1 MIQDQYKLN
10 KVYQGSYEEL
20 QTELSVI
27 TLENVKTYKEYKDN
41 WDDFYSM
48 WLRFGP
54 EAARTNLIPYIWDG
68 RIPSPK
74 EVKGGGTG
82 EG

>member
-10 KVYQGSYEEL
+10 KVYKGSYEEL
-20 QTELSVI
+20 QTELLVV
-27 TLENVKTYKEYKDN
+27 TLENVKSYKEYKYN

-54 EAARTNLIPYIWDG
+54 EAARTVLIPFIWDG
-68 RIPSPK
+68 RIPSPR
-74 EVKGGGTG
+74 EVKDDR

>member
-1 MIQDQYKLN
+1 MITREYKFN
-10 KVYQGSYEEL
+10 KVYQGTVDEL
-20 QTELSVI
+20 QEELSVL
-27 TLENVKTYKEYKDN
+27 TLENIKSYRPYKLR

-54 EAARTNLIPYIWDG
+54 DAARTQLIPYIWDG

-74 EVKGGGTG
+74 EVKNGSKR
-82 EG
+82 

>member
-1 MIQDQYKLN
+1 MIQPTYTFN
-10 KVYQGSYEEL
+10 KVYKGTVDDLKQ
-20 QTELSVI
+20 ELSVLD
-27 TLENVKTYKEYKDN
+27 LENIKRYLPYRAR

-54 EAARTNLIPYIWDG
+54 EAARTILIPYIWDG

-74 EVKGGGTG
+74 EALHGTRC
-82 EG
+82 